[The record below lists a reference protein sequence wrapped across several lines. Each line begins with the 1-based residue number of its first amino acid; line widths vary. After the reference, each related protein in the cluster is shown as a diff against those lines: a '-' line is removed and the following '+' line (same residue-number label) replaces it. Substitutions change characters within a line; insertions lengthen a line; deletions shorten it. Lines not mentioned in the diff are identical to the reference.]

1 MIDPKEP
8 NNASVRAFFLSAA
21 LTAIPPPGATEIDA
35 ARGGVDGPLASGT
48 GVVLLD
54 GALGAGGGVDDG
66 LEILFI
72 TEQRRASAFNTL
84 LGFRGVVFSTA
95 TEWVPGLGLELCSGG
110 VVRAKMG

>member
-8 NNASVRAFFLSAA
+8 NKASVRAFFLSAA
-21 LTAIPPPGATEIDA
+21 LTAIPPPGAAEIDA
-35 ARGGVDGPLASGT
+35 AGGGVDGPLPSGT

-54 GALGAGGGVDDG
+54 AAFGAGGGVDDG

-72 TEQRRASAFNTL
+72 TERRRASAFDTL

-95 TEWVPGLGLELCSGG
+95 TEWGPGLGLELRSGG
-110 VVRAKMG
+110 VPWAKMG